1 MKKFF
6 KEFVIFALILFTVIL
21 MWDNIG
27 IKEQLSQERSK
38 IVELR
43 SRDEYRYIGYTVRK
57 YKYGTKFYIDVVGYG
72 KYEVS
77 EVEYYEAQIGE
88 LCPTHIL
95 KRRNNNE

>member
-1 MKKFF
+1 MKRVF
-6 KEFVIFALILFTVIL
+6 KELIVYAFIIFTIILI
-21 MWDNIG
+21 WNNIEM
-27 IKEQLSQERSK
+27 KEQLSQERSK
-38 IVELR
+38 NIELR

-57 YKYGTKFYIDVVGYG
+57 YKYGTKFYIDIVGYG

-95 KRRNNNE
+95 KRRNSNG

>member
-1 MKKFF
+1 MQRIF
-6 KEFVIFALILFTVIL
+6 KEVVKYVFILFTVIL
-21 MWDNIG
+21 IWNNIEM
-27 IKEQLSQERSK
+27 KEQLSQERSK
-38 IVELR
+38 NVELR
-43 SRDEYRYIGYTVRK
+43 SRNEYRYIGYTVRK

-95 KRRNNNE
+95 KRSNNNE